1 MEKSYCFLAQSIVA
15 IQIRGQLLIA
25 EDTMSRR
32 HPIVAITGS
41 SGAGTTTVKDAL
53 SSIFDRVGANA
64 AFVEGDSFHR
74 YDRKEMKQEMA
85 QAKEEGRNLSHFG
98 PEGNLFDKQ
107 YELFSSYGETGSGFI
122 RHYIHNEEE
131 AVRFKQ
137 KPGTFTEWESLS
149 SDSDLL
155 FYEGLHGGV
164 VTDTFN
170 IAEQVDLLIGVAPTI
185 NLEWIQKISRD
196 TKERGYESED
206 VIDIINRRMYDY
218 MKYILPQFDSTHIN
232 FQRIPILDTSNPLG
246 ARSIPTL
253 DQSLVLIHFLKPK
266 PSVEYKL
273 NLRGL
278 IEGSFITGFN
288 TLLIPGGKMGY
299 AMELI
304 LTKRVMDLM
313 KKRGHL

>member
-1 MEKSYCFLAQSIVA
+1 
-15 IQIRGQLLIA
+15 
-25 EDTMSRR
+25 MSKR

-41 SGAGTTTVKDAL
+41 SGAGTTTVKNAL
-53 SSIFDRVGANA
+53 SNIFDRVGANA

-74 YDRKEMKQEMA
+74 YNRKEMKREVA
-85 QAKEEGRNLSHFG
+85 SAKKEGRNLSHFG

-122 RHYIHNEEE
+122 RHYIHDEEE
-131 AVRFKQ
+131 AVQYNQ
-137 KPGTFTEWESLS
+137 KPGTFTEWESLP
-149 SDSDLL
+149 SDTDLL

-164 VTDTFN
+164 VTDEYN

-185 NLEWIQKISRD
+185 NLEWIQKICRD
-196 TKERGYESED
+196 TSERGYKSED

-218 MKYILPQFDSTHIN
+218 MKYILPQFDATHIN
-232 FQRIPILDTSNPLG
+232 FQRIPVIDTSNPLG
-246 ARSIPTL
+246 DRSIPTP
-253 DQSLVLIHFLKPK
+253 DQSLVLIHFLKHK
-266 PSVEYKL
+266 PTVEYKL
-273 NLRGL
+273 NLKGQ

-288 TLLIPGGKMGY
+288 TMVIPGGKMGY
-299 AMELI
+299 ALELI